1 MTIKAV
7 DLFCGVG
14 GLTYGLQKAGIPV
27 VAGIDIDDSCEYAYT
42 HNNNCTFIHKSVEDV
57 TGKEIRAL
65 LRGADVKILVGCAP
79 CQPFSSHQKDKQNRS
94 KHKDWKLLYQ
104 FGRLVE
110 ETRPHIVSMENVPE
124 LEKEKVF
131 KDFVS
136 TLEGLNYIVNYQVV
150 NVANY
155 GVPQRRK
162 RLILLASRRKEIK
175 LIDATHQK
183 HLTVRDAIG
192 SLPRISA
199 GEANEN
205 DRLHISPAL
214 SPINNVYIIAN
225 KDDITVEDD
234 GKGMSYAD
242 GDIQKYLNVAAVSR
256 NTDAESLTPMKR
268 KKMGRKGVGKLA
280 ALSVSENVLIK
291 TISNGEKSGFVL
303 SRHINDNNLLV
314 PLTDEQI
321 SFERV
326 SGNGTSVVMQNPQYK
341 LHSTLKAIKR
351 NLLKIFPLVN
361 EKFKI
366 HLIRGT
372 EAETIENF
380 DKEMISELSTL
391 ITLGDEFTYLN
402 DFFQTP
408 YGNEIAE
415 LRKNKPLATMPIS
428 MDDKS
433 GVEHTYNVEIKGW
446 IGTYTSTRGRKVELT
461 DFPDNFISLYANQK
475 MGEFNILPVVGQNK
489 LNEVYVVGQ
498 LHVDI
503 FELTELPDMA
513 LSNRQGYK
521 TDDPRYQAVLDYV
534 RKTLLPDILKM
545 RDLFVSLGK
554 KKKEEKKLEQ
564 QRQNEASFKKS
575 VDTFR
580 KNTAKKAAQKISS
593 RLGISTEQ
601 ADEVEAILSDEINT
615 NSPDMG
621 IKSIIDSQKKKLLIS
636 QTYRDKDLADIIYNM
651 LVFNNVPPEDII
663 YTNCDDEVSRIPEG
677 DVGKSGIY
685 DYLRDFFVDSYSTQK
700 IYVIFVTSHNTKSS
714 WGALMEVG
722 AAWIT
727 QVEHKIFNIY
737 DFRPEHPLDDEQQW
751 HSSSR
756 DDDGNLYMSK
766 LSVDIFAQKIEYICD
781 KLGYKK
787 RTRQEN
793 KDHLSTLVK
802 VTPR

>member
-1 MTIKAV
+1 MK
-7 DLFCGVG
+7 
-14 GLTYGLQKAGIPV
+14 
-27 VAGIDIDDSCEYAYT
+27 
-42 HNNNCTFIHKSVEDV
+42 
-57 TGKEIRAL
+57 
-65 LRGADVKILVGCAP
+65 
-79 CQPFSSHQKDKQNRS
+79 
-94 KHKDWKLLYQ
+94 
-104 FGRLVE
+104 
-110 ETRPHIVSMENVPE
+110 
-124 LEKEKVF
+124 EKEYK
-131 KDFVS
+131 
-136 TLEGLNYIVNYQVV
+136 LN
-150 NVANY
+150 
-155 GVPQRRK
+155 
-162 RLILLASRRKEIK
+162 
-175 LIDATHQK
+175 ID
-183 HLTVRDAIG
+183 
-192 SLPRISA
+192 PRILELLGPSLYTNIYYVLA
-199 GEANEN
+199 ELIANAY
-205 DRLHISPAL
+205 DADAH
-214 SPINNVYIIAN
+214 NVYIIAN

-326 SGNGTSVVMQNPQYK
+326 SG
-341 LHSTLKAIKR
+341 
-351 NLLKIFPLVN
+351 
-361 EKFKI
+361 
-366 HLIRGT
+366 
-372 EAETIENF
+372 
-380 DKEMISELSTL
+380 
-391 ITLGDEFTYLN
+391 
-402 DFFQTP
+402 
-408 YGNEIAE
+408 
-415 LRKNKPLATMPIS
+415 
-428 MDDKS
+428 
-433 GVEHTYNVEIKGW
+433 
-446 IGTYTSTRGRKVELT
+446 
-461 DFPDNFISLYANQK
+461 
-475 MGEFNILPVVGQNK
+475 
-489 LNEVYVVGQ
+489 
-498 LHVDI
+498 
-503 FELTELPDMA
+503 
-513 LSNRQGYK
+513 
-521 TDDPRYQAVLDYV
+521 
-534 RKTLLPDILKM
+534 
-545 RDLFVSLGK
+545 
-554 KKKEEKKLEQ
+554 
-564 QRQNEASFKKS
+564 
-575 VDTFR
+575 
-580 KNTAKKAAQKISS
+580 
-593 RLGISTEQ
+593 
-601 ADEVEAILSDEINT
+601 
-615 NSPDMG
+615 
-621 IKSIIDSQKKKLLIS
+621 
-636 QTYRDKDLADIIYNM
+636 KDLADIIYNM